1 MSDGHYCL
9 LRNLGP
15 VKGGEGLKHHEVV
28 LDFNRRGM
36 VELFRRLISR
46 KKSPASCAPDY
57 R

>member
-15 VKGGEGLKHHEVV
+15 VKGGQGLKHHEVV